1 MPEPLVSHSE
11 PESWRE
17 FSGAS
22 LLLLTGPLVRLGW
35 AAAWRGVARQASL
48 YALGCAIRGTFDP
61 AVPDLDRDAA
71 LFAGIFGEP
80 SLSALRACYAAS
92 TPPVDGAVDW
102 PSVMDSLAARLIAW
116 WTARL
121 PGFRKAAR
129 TAIVRQFLIAPGRV
143 RVEETR
149 VVVSLSPQPVFAALR
164 TGSLDEAVES
174 VPWFDGRRL
183 EFRIEGL

>member
-1 MPEPLVSHSE
+1 
-11 PESWRE
+11 
-17 FSGAS
+17 
-22 LLLLTGPLVRLGW
+22 
-35 AAAWRGVARQASL
+35 
-48 YALGCAIRGTFDP
+48 
-61 AVPDLDRDAA
+61 
-71 LFAGIFGEP
+71 
-80 SLSALRACYAAS
+80 
-92 TPPVDGAVDW
+92 
-102 PSVMDSLAARLIAW
+102 MDSLAARLIAW